1 MLAEQTEKV
10 VFVGDCLFA
19 GSIGRTDLPGG
30 NYEQL
35 MDSIN
40 GNIIALGDDFT
51 VYSGHGPET
60 TTGEERVS
68 NPFLNGTY
76 QLSKGKY
83 F

>member
-1 MLAEQTEKV
+1 VLAEQTKKA

-40 GNIIALGDDFT
+40 GNIISLGDDFT

-60 TTGEERVS
+60 TIGHERTN
-68 NPFLNGTY
+68 NPFLNGNY